1 MMEWLTAWQF
11 WLAIVSILFTGITW
25 AMGRTY
31 ASRDAHLELS
41 GRVDELET
49 TVENLP
55 TTNTVHALALQLREV
70 TVLVQGQRDLITRVE
85 RKVDLL
91 LENELKGSSR

>member
-1 MMEWLTAWQF
+1 MMEWLKAWQF
-11 WLAIVSILFTGITW
+11 WLAIVSAAFTAITW

-49 TVENLP
+49 TVETLP
-55 TTNTVHALALQLREV
+55 TTKTVHALELQLREV
-70 TVLVQGQRDLITRVE
+70 STLVQGQRDLITRVE

-91 LENELKGSSR
+91 LENELKGK

>member
-1 MMEWLTAWQF
+1 MMGWLTSWQF
-11 WLAIVSILFTGITW
+11 WLAIVSGAFAAITW

-55 TTNTVHALALQLREV
+55 TTQAVHALALQLREV
-70 TVLVQGQRDLITRVE
+70 STLVQGQRDLITRVE

-91 LENELKGSSR
+91 LENELKGK